1 MCSVTRSIGKVNSPA
16 DELLFEEDDD
26 ELIPNGK
33 QRRCRKD
40 AVLDNTCSTRFT
52 DTNSYWRT
60 RVNKGNEK
68 NLTAPVLLVPSL

>member
-1 MCSVTRSIGKVNSPA
+1 VNSPA

-26 ELIPNGK
+26 ELIPDGK
-33 QRRCRKD
+33 QSKD

-52 DTNSYWRT
+52 DTNSYLRT